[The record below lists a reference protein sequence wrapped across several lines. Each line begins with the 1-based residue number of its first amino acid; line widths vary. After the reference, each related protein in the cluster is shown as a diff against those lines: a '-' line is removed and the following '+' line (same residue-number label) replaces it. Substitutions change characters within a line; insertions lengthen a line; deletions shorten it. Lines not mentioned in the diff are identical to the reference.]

1 MKNDKNSLVNKT
13 MKMKE
18 APKERLKKVCKI
30 LTDKFGD
37 DVIKRKRKIKFPY
50 NYTKK
55 TRDK

>member
-1 MKNDKNSLVNKT
+1 MPKDIKVDNT
-13 MKMKE
+13 
-18 APKERLKKVCKI
+18 PKERLKKVCKI

-55 TRDK
+55 TEDK